1 MSALGLVGRGTCGSF
16 RDFLAVFSPIALSPP
31 PISRGSH
38 IFPTT
43 SAKVFISSGDDV
55 RVGEAPLFTARASP
69 FLSSTQPTPSS
80 YPPPGINRSVSRSGR
95 REGWQRGGREKGEK
109 RGEESVLHEIYVY
122 VLRDK
127 SLLPRPGKCNHS
139 PIHARCMTI
148 ITSFL
153 SASLRLSSS
162 SRFIFFNS
170 RHFSSFSVK
179 SLTTNVRRTA
189 RGGVERYRSP
199 MEPQLLSTRSNG
211 CLNVYR
217 INDVS
222 A

>member
-1 MSALGLVGRGTCGSF
+1 MVRGSF

-31 PISRGSH
+31 PPSHAVATFFQQRALKFLSRRGM
-38 IFPTT
+38 TYGL
-43 SAKVFISSGDDV
+43 AK
-55 RVGEAPLFTARASP
+55 PLFSP
-69 FLSSTQPTPSS
+69 
-80 YPPPGINRSVSRSGR
+80 RGR
-95 REGWQRGGREKGEK
+95 RPFYPLRSQPLLPTHPPLASTGRFRVPDGEK
-109 RGEESVLHEIYVY
+109 DGNAGAREGRKKRRGERPPRDIRVCVREIKVY
-122 VLRDK
+122 YRGT
-127 SLLPRPGKCNHS
+127 SKCNHS

-153 SASLRLSSS
+153 SASLHLSSS

-179 SLTTNVRRTA
+179 SLTTNVRRAA

-211 CLNVYR
+211 CPNVYR